1 MKVLQSFHL
10 LLEEVEQEL
19 GREGRVG
26 TWLGG
31 GLAPRSVNL
40 FDILITSLSA
50 LQTSPWV
57 CTYTACGSLVW
68 RRSILRRNPMFGR
81 RGGGDEGLDLLLQPH
96 RPISLPVV
104 KLI

>member
-40 FDILITSLSA
+40 FDILI
-50 LQTSPWV
+50 
-57 CTYTACGSLVW
+57 
-68 RRSILRRNPMFGR
+68 N
-81 RGGGDEGLDLLLQPH
+81 
-96 RPISLPVV
+96 
-104 KLI
+104 